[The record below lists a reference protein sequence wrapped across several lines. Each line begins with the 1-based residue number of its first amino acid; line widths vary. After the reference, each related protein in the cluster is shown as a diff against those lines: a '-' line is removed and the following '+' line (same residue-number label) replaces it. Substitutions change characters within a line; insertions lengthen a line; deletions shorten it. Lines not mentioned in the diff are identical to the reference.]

1 MCILSIAVGQ
11 TWVGVGMRLV
21 YRARWGRL
29 ALVWAVLVGVLWAIT
44 AFMVG
49 CDPAYASE
57 PMTRTELDAH
67 MDNYYNQVVD
77 AIYLAE
83 GGAKTRHP
91 FGILSVKC
99 DGYDECREVCYRTVR
114 NNYHRWI
121 KAGRNGDYLQFL
133 ANRYC
138 PVGADNDPKGLNRHW
153 YGNVTRL
160 IEKG

>member
-1 MCILSIAVGQ
+1 MTKIIWYRVAMFWVVCILVVVGSS
-11 TWVGVGMRLV
+11 VLLAKSAHADGM
-21 YRARWGRL
+21 
-29 ALVWAVLVGVLWAIT
+29 T
-44 AFMVG
+44 E
-49 CDPAYASE
+49 S
-57 PMTRTELDAH
+57 ELDGH
-67 MDNYYNQVVD
+67 MQNYYNQVVD

-121 KAGRNGDYLQFL
+121 KAGRQGDYIQFL

-160 IEKG
+160 IERG

>member
-1 MCILSIAVGQ
+1 MKKIIWHRVA
-11 TWVGVGMRLV
+11 M
-21 YRARWGRL
+21 
-29 ALVWAVLVGVLWAIT
+29 VWAVCILVIVGSSVLLAKS
-44 AFMVG
+44 AHADG
-49 CDPAYASE
+49 
-57 PMTRTELDAH
+57 MTESELDGH
-67 MDNYYNQVVD
+67 MQNYYNQVVD

-99 DGYDECREVCYRTVR
+99 EGYDECREVCYRTVR

-121 KAGRNGDYLQFL
+121 KAGRQGDYVQFL

-138 PVGADNDPKGLNRHW
+138 PVGADNDPRGLNKHW

-160 IEKG
+160 IERG

>member
-1 MCILSIAVGQ
+1 MTDYSQLDTTVK
-11 TWVGVGMRLV
+11 V
-21 YRARWGRL
+21 RWGRV
-29 ALVWAVLVGVLWAIT
+29 ALVWVLLVGWFVGVT
-44 AFMVG
+44 AFMGG
-49 CDPAYASE
+49 CTPAEAGE
-57 PMTRTELDAH
+57 LMTRTELDAH

-99 DGYDECREVCYRTVR
+99 NGYVDCREVCYRTVR

-121 KAGRNGDYLQFL
+121 DSGRIGEYLQFL

-138 PVGADNDPKGLNRHW
+138 PVGAENDKTGLNRHW
-153 YGNVTRL
+153 LGNVSKF
-160 IEKG
+160 IER

>member
-1 MCILSIAVGQ
+1 MTTGDKGAKQGKVIWHRVA
-11 TWVGVGMRLV
+11 M
-21 YRARWGRL
+21 
-29 ALVWAVLVGVLWAIT
+29 VWAVWALVVVGSSVLLAKS
-44 AFMVG
+44 AHADG
-49 CDPAYASE
+49 
-57 PMTRTELDAH
+57 MTESELDGH
-67 MDNYYNQVVD
+67 MQNYYNQVVD

-99 DGYDECREVCYRTVR
+99 EGYDECREVCYRTVR

-121 KAGRNGDYLQFL
+121 KAGRQGDYVQFL

-138 PVGADNDPKGLNRHW
+138 PVGADNDPRGLNKHW

-160 IEKG
+160 IERG